1 MNRIDNA
8 FKRLKESNK
17 KALVPFVTCGDVS
30 VEKTAELI
38 KEIYEVG
45 GDIVEIGVP
54 FSDPLAD
61 GEIIQESYNRAL
73 KNGTKL
79 KDVFKC
85 VELVRSTCEI
95 PLILMTYYNVIYC
108 YGVER
113 FLKEAMDKGVD
124 GLIVPDIPLEER
136 AELMRICD
144 ENNIYL
150 IPLVAPTS
158 KERISKIVK
167 NSKGFV
173 YCVSTNGTTGERST
187 VNSNIDEYLNMVR
200 EYTKIPILV
209 GFGISSRETVAKIKN
224 YCDGVIIGSAIVKRM
239 MKGNEEVIEFLRDVN
254 EEL

>member
-136 AELMRICD
+136 AELMRICY

-224 YCDGVIIGSAIVKRM
+224 HCDGVIIGSAIVKRM

>member
-8 FKRLKESNK
+8 FKRLKENNK
-17 KALVPFVTCGDVS
+17 KALVPFVTCGDIS
-30 VEKTAELI
+30 IEDTAELI

-61 GEIIQESYNRAL
+61 GEVIQESYNRAL

-85 VELVRSTCEI
+85 VELVRNTCEI
-95 PLILMTYYNVIYC
+95 PLILMTYYNIIYC

-113 FLKEAMDKGVD
+113 FLKEAMEKGVD

-136 AELMRICD
+136 TELMKQC
-144 ENNIYL
+144 EANNIYL

-158 KERISKIVK
+158 KERISKIVE

-224 YCDGVIIGSAIVKRM
+224 HCDGVIIGSAIVKRM
-239 MKGNEEVIEFLRDVN
+239 LKGNKEVIEFLKDVN

>member
-224 YCDGVIIGSAIVKRM
+224 HCDGVIIGSAIVKRM

>member
-73 KNGTKL
+73 KNCTKL

-224 YCDGVIIGSAIVKRM
+224 HCDGVIIGSAIVKRM